1 MIYRKFKDD
10 VFFCH
15 FYYFSD
21 EFLSNCQCDF
31 RKSYNTQYCLLNI
44 REKWK
49 FVVNKGKELE
59 VFHLSFNVLDC
70 LYDELLL
77 ATLHVRD
84 LALRH

>member
-1 MIYRKFKDD
+1 M
-10 VFFCH
+10 
-15 FYYFSD
+15 
-21 EFLSNCQCDF
+21 
-31 RKSYNTQYCLLNI
+31 

-59 VFHLSFNVLDC
+59 VFHLSFNVLDG

-84 LALRH
+84 LVLRH